1 MINKTTDLELI
12 EAALEFAN
20 LLEIESA
27 RQVEAIFERTQHVAN
42 SPIWKKL
49 PDPNDTKDF
58 QGLRRELYGWLGD
71 ITAGEADV
79 AREMLRRY
87 QEKST
92 LKAIIPFVTLKGEI
106 ASKDIYLWGLPQLSF
121 DMKGNLKIDA
131 IPFLSGVESAVYFS
145 LILIFAHG
153 LERKIACCPAP
164 LPDDRTET
172 CGAFYLRTKER
183 WAAHSPECYQEYRR
197 VYVLD
202 KVKDYWKEHPRSKAK
217 KKDIKEGKGRSRRQ
231 QKRSQKRRKK

>member
-1 MINKTTDLELI
+1 
-12 EAALEFAN
+12 
-20 LLEIESA
+20 
-27 RQVEAIFERTQHVAN
+27 
-42 SPIWKKL
+42 
-49 PDPNDTKDF
+49 
-58 QGLRRELYGWLGD
+58 GWLGD
-71 ITAGEADV
+71 ITEGEVQV
-79 AREMLRRY
+79 AHEMLRRY

-92 LKAIIPFVTLKGEI
+92 LRAIIPLVTLKGEMGG
-106 ASKDIYLWGLPQLSF
+106 KDIYLWGLPQLSF
-121 DMKGNLKIDA
+121 NKKRKLTVDA
-131 IPFLSGVESAVYFS
+131 IPFLSGVQSAVYLA

-153 LERKIACCPAP
+153 LERKIARCPAP

-217 KKDIKEGKGRSRRQ
+217 KKGIKEGKGRSRRQ